1 MQILQLENLLN
12 DINIDK
18 LDIYEQMMYNN
29 LREKSYLTKSN
40 SLKVLINNVEGDYSQ
55 LSRPLKTIAKKFKMQ
70 GNQSQNKTLKTK
82 RRYNTLKRKDKA
94 KNKLKTILKSI
105 CNNLNTNKK

>member
-18 LDIYEQMMYNN
+18 LDIYEQMMYDN

-40 SLKVLINNVEGDYSQ
+40 SLKVLITNVEGDYSQ
-55 LSRPLKTIAKKFKMQ
+55 LSRPLRAIAKKFKM
-70 GNQSQNKTLKTK
+70 
-82 RRYNTLKRKDKA
+82 
-94 KNKLKTILKSI
+94 
-105 CNNLNTNKK
+105 

>member
-40 SLKVLINNVEGDYSQ
+40 SLKVLKIGRAHV
-55 LSRPLKTIAKKFKMQ
+55 
-70 GNQSQNKTLKTK
+70 
-82 RRYNTLKRKDKA
+82 
-94 KNKLKTILKSI
+94 
-105 CNNLNTNKK
+105 

>member
-1 MQILQLENLLN
+1 MQILELENLLN

-55 LSRPLKTIAKKFKMQ
+55 LSRPLKTIAKKFKM
-70 GNQSQNKTLKTK
+70 
-82 RRYNTLKRKDKA
+82 
-94 KNKLKTILKSI
+94 
-105 CNNLNTNKK
+105 